1 MLFLVPVKTASHY
14 LLLIPFNSSNYNQG
28 ESLRWHSDRES
39 TCQGRRCR
47 MEWVPTLGWEDP
59 LEEEMASTPV
69 FLPGESHGLG
79 RLAGLAI
86 EHTHRLKK
94 AGPAGLD
101 MPSGCE
107 ACPWMLGQD
116 PPPRVLRQRSQTDTP
131 DHGIWWEELV
141 LWSTFSPSSVWA
153 SLVEP

>member
-1 MLFLVPVKTASHY
+1 MG
-14 LLLIPFNSSNYNQG
+14 SN
-28 ESLRWHSDRES
+28 
-39 TCQGRRCR
+39 
-47 MEWVPTLGWEDP
+47 P
-59 LEEEMASTPV
+59 
-69 FLPGESHGLG
+69 GLG
-79 RLAGLAI
+79 RSPGGGNGKHSSILAWRIPWTGETGGLQSQRVRHNLAI
-86 EHTHRLKK
+86 EHIHRLKK

-116 PPPRVLRQRSQTDTP
+116 PPPRVLRQRSQMDTP

-153 SLVEP
+153 SPVEP